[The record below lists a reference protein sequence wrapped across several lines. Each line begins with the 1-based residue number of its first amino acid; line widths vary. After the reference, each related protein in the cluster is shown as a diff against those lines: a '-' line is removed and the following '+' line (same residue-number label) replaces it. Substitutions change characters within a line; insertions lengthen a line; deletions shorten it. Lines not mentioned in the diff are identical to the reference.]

1 MNIPLFILILIISN
15 SNSDKVEDLLKCMS
29 QDTNSCS
36 SVSLKTKNLE
46 CCYLDIHYN
55 NQYLSKIDI
64 CVPIYPN
71 SLSNDMKK
79 WVEALAREEFG
90 VLEYFN
96 GLRINSIGKFTTLYK
111 CKKKSMTFTFGG

>member
-15 SNSDKVEDLLKCMS
+15 SNSDKVEDRYSDLMKCMS

-36 SVSLKTKNLE
+36 SIFLKTKNLE
-46 CCYLDIHYN
+46 RCYIDIHYN
-55 NQYLSKIDI
+55 NQYLSEIDI

-79 WVEALAREEFG
+79 
-90 VLEYFN
+90 
-96 GLRINSIGKFTTLYK
+96 
-111 CKKKSMTFTFGG
+111 